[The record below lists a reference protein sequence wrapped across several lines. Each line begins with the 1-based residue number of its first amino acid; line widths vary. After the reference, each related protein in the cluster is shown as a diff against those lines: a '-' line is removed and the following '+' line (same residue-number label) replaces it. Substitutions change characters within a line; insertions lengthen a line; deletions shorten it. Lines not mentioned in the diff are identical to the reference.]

1 MQAAAFTVETLE
13 AGSGEVLVY
22 VEDPEG
28 HTEEVRGG
36 PARFSERC
44 SDQPAESCFFFNL
57 TGICDHVTFQ
67 AKVKPRKDKKGTYAV
82 TYVPKVE
89 GVHKVRPFFFPLK
102 KMYSTVQGYRE
113 IAKHFGPAHPRL
125 PSQVKVLF
133 AGQDIDKS
141 PYTVNVA
148 KDMGDPSKVHA
159 RGPGLEATGNV
170 ANKPTYFDI
179 YTAGE

>member
-1 MQAAAFTVETLE
+1 M
-13 AGSGEVLVY
+13 
-22 VEDPEG
+22 
-28 HTEEVRGG
+28 
-36 PARFSERC
+36 
-44 SDQPAESCFFFNL
+44 
-57 TGICDHVTFQ
+57 TFQ

-89 GVHKVRPFFFPLK
+89 GVHKVSRFFFPK
-102 KMYSTVQGYRE
+102 KMYSTVQGYRQ

-179 YTAGE
+179 YTAGEEQKLGHSTFRRKKFTSTPLSWVQPVDQLHGNEKSPAFTSHVCSIYQIKFWKSLKPSFGNSL